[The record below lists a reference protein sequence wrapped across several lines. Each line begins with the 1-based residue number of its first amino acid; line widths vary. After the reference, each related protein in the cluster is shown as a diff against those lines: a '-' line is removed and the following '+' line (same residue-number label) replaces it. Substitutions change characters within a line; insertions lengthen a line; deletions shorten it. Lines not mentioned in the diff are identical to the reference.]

1 MQPATAFSYFFPA
14 FMTITMDIQLLELLV
29 CPENHT
35 KLQLAPQQL
44 IDKLNAAIANS
55 QLKNRS
61 GQVVKTPLQEGLV
74 NLDSRWLYP
83 VRNDIPVLLAE
94 EAIVL
99 QELP

>member
-1 MQPATAFSYFFPA
+1 
-14 FMTITMDIQLLELLV
+14 MDIQLLELLV
-29 CPENHT
+29 CPEDHT